1 MIVTQHGQVKIY
13 QFESFDPAVI
23 GHAFFTRLGGV
34 SPEPWSSLNQGG
46 GLGDSRENVI
56 ENRKRAFAEVSRTV
70 ESIYDVWQ
78 VHSAD
83 VVVTES
89 PRPLDVE
96 HIKADAIIT
105 TKAEVTLFMRFA
117 DCVPVLMYDPGK
129 RIIATVHAG
138 WQGTVK
144 KVVEKTIE
152 RLQQQFAVDPG
163 DLVAGIGP
171 SIGPCHYQVGE
182 EVVQAVKQ
190 AFTGMGDNFIRDE
203 NGQHFF
209 DLWKCN
215 EHQLRSGGVRTIEI
229 AGICTACHMEHW
241 FSHRGEHGKT
251 GRFGAALFLQE

>member
-1 MIVTQHGQVKIY
+1 MIVEQQGQLHLY
-13 QFESFDPAVI
+13 RFESFDPAIV
-23 GHAFFTRLGGV
+23 GHAFFTRKGGV
-34 SPEPWSSLNQGG
+34 SLEPWKSLNQGG
-46 GLGDSRENVI
+46 GLGDNRENVI
-56 ENRKRAFAEVSRTV
+56 ENRKLAFSAISRPV

-83 VVVTES
+83 VAVAET
-89 PRPLDVE
+89 PRPLDAE

-105 TKAEVTLFMRFA
+105 TKANVTLFMRFA

-152 RLQQQFAVDPG
+152 RLVKQFAVDPG
-163 DLVAGIGP
+163 DLVAGVGP

-182 EVVQAVKQ
+182 EVVQAVMG
-190 AFTGMGDNFIRDE
+190 AFHGEGENFFRYE
-203 NGQHFF
+203 NDQQYF

-215 EHQLRSGGVRTIEI
+215 AYQLKICGVKYVEV
-229 AGICTACHMEHW
+229 AGICTACHTEDW

-251 GRFGAALFLQE
+251 GRFGAALFLKK